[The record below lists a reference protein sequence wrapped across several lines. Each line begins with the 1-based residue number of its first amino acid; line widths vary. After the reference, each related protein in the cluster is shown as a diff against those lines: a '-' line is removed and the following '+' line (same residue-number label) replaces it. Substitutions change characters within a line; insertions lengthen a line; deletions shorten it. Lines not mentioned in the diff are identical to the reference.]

1 MAIPINVA
9 KSVDALSR
17 EVRAGRVAFACW
29 LAVNHDGTIS
39 IDAEGEKVA
48 DEAVAATLAYMGAH
62 VLTAFSPDGE
72 DEDGEAEG

>member
-1 MAIPINVA
+1 
-9 KSVDALSR
+9 
-17 EVRAGRVAFACW
+17 
-29 LAVNHDGTIS
+29 
-39 IDAEGEKVA
+39 VA